1 MDLYRVGSTH
11 SASVFSSMRWEP
23 RLPSCL
29 THGVTVTRGSEM
41 GSEQV
46 CVCVC
51 THLSLCASVSV
62 YVCKHACVCECMHV
76 CKYKCVHV
84 CM

>member
-1 MDLYRVGSTH
+1 MDLYRVGTTH
-11 SASVFSSMRWEP
+11 SASVFPSMRWEP
-23 RLPSCL
+23 RRPSCL

-51 THLSLCASVSV
+51 
-62 YVCKHACVCECMHV
+62 VCVHTFESMCKCECIHV
-76 CKYKCVHV
+76 QACLGV
-84 CM
+84 